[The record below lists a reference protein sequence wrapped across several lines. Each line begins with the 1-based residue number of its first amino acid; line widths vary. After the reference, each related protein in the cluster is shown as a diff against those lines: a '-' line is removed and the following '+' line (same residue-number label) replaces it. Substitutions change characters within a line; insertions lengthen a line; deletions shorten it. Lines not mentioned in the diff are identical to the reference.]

1 MRYTRIFA
9 DAAGQSQFEEVDI
22 GLREADFGS
31 PVEPMDLSA
40 PIEAARLMFAT
51 IPVGW
56 VGERHT
62 APRRQWFLQLTGVI
76 ETEVSDGRRVR
87 TGPGSITLIEDT
99 EGSGHVTRVI
109 GDVPVTGGF
118 VHLPD

>member
-1 MRYTRIFA
+1 MKYTRIYT
-9 DAAGQSQFEEVDI
+9 DPAGDSRAEEVDI
-22 GLREADFGS
+22 ELRKADLAPS
-31 PVEPMDLSA
+31 AEPMDLSA

-56 VGERHT
+56 IAERHN
-62 APRRQWFLQLTGVI
+62 APRRQFFLQITGEM

-109 GDVPVTGGF
+109 GDVPVTGAF
-118 VHLPD
+118 VQLPI

>member
-1 MRYTRIFA
+1 MRYTRIYA
-9 DAAGQSQFEEVDI
+9 DAAGQSQFEEVGI
-22 GLREADFGS
+22 ELLEADLALL
-31 PVEPMDLSA
+31 VEPMNLSA
-40 PIEAARLMFAT
+40 PIEAARMIFAT
-51 IPVGW
+51 IPAGW
-56 VGERHT
+56 IGERHT
-62 APRRQWFLQLTGVI
+62 APRRQFFLQLTGVI
-76 ETEVSDGRRVR
+76 ETEVNDGRRVR